1 MTAQFHR
8 MEPKGPKGKGLEDW
22 EAIPAA
28 SLESGAPQQ
37 SGFGYLDE
45 KSTGMSAGVWACTAF
60 TGKMD
65 AYSVHEFMT
74 LIEGSVTIVHKD
86 GSEVTVKAGESFFI
100 PKGTV
105 CQWKQ
110 PGNVRKY
117 YVIWD
122 DKSGATAKD
131 TGKLRAVKVD
141 TKLPL
146 SACDGPDPK
155 LVVKGTPK
163 WAENLLF
170 ADPTGQWTVGL
181 WSTTAYERKVI
192 PFPRHELMHILEGTV
207 TLHDG
212 QGREE
217 TFKAGDTLFV
227 PKGALMGWKCSM
239 DVKKIYCIFLEKA
252 TAAKSEAA
260 E

>member
-1 MTAQFHR
+1 MTAQFDR

-22 EAIPAA
+22 GGIPAA
-28 SLESGAPQQ
+28 SLESGTPQQ

-74 LIEGSVTIVHKD
+74 LIEGSVTIVHQD

-110 PGNVRKY
+110 PGNVRKH

-122 DKSGATAKD
+122 DKSGASPKD
-131 TGKLRAVKVD
+131 AGKLRAVKVD

-146 SACDGPDPK
+146 SACEGPDPK

-163 WAENLLF
+163 WAETLLF

-227 PKGALMGWKCSM
+227 PKGALMGWKCSQ

-252 TAAKSEAA
+252 KAAKSEAA

>member
-1 MTAQFHR
+1 
-8 MEPKGPKGKGLEDW
+8 MEPNGPKGKGLEVW
-22 EAIPAA
+22 EPIPAA
-28 SLESGAPQQ
+28 SLESGTPEQA
-37 SGFGYLDE
+37 GLNTLDE
-45 KSTGMSAGVWACTAF
+45 KATGMSVGVWTCTAF

-74 LIEGSVTIVHKD
+74 LLEGSVTIVHKD
-86 GSEVTVKAGESFFI
+86 GSEVTVNAGESFFI

-110 PGNVRKY
+110 PGHVRKY

-122 DKSGATAKD
+122 DKSGAKAAD
-131 TGKLRAVKVD
+131 PSKLRAVKVD
-141 TKLPL
+141 TSAKLSP
-146 SACDGPDPK
+146 AEGPDPK
-155 LVVKGTPK
+155 LVVGDKQPK
-163 WAENLLF
+163 WHDNLLF

-192 PFPRHELMHILEGTV
+192 PFPRHELMHILEGQV
-207 TLHDG
+207 TISDG

-217 TFKAGDTLFV
+217 VFKKGDTLFV
-227 PKGALMGWKCSM
+227 PKGAPLGWKCSE
-239 DVKKIYCIFLEKA
+239 DVKKIYCIYLEKQK
-252 TAAKSEAA
+252 AAKAQAA

>member
-1 MTAQFHR
+1 MGRHPGR
-8 MEPKGPKGKGLEDW
+8 EPQ
-22 EAIPAA
+22 
-28 SLESGAPQQ
+28 SGTPQQ

-74 LIEGSVTIVHKD
+74 LLEGSVTILHKD
-86 GSEVTVKAGESFFI
+86 GSEVTVNAGESFFI

-131 TGKLRAVKVD
+131 AGKLRAVKVD
-141 TKLPL
+141 TSLPL

-163 WAENLLF
+163 WGENLLF

-192 PFPRHELMHILEGTV
+192 PFPRHELMHILEGSV
-207 TLHDG
+207 TIHDG

-227 PKGALMGWKCSM
+227 PKGALMGWKCSV

-252 TAAKSEAA
+252 QAAKSEAA